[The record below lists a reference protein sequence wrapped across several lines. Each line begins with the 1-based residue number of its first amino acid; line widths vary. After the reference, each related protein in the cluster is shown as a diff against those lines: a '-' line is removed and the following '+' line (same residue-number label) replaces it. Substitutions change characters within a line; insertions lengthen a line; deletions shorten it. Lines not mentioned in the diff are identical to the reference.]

1 MTSLYPFHIHISFPY
16 SHILPYPYISHIPVF
31 IFLSISLV
39 ALPLVFSF
47 LIFMVWKRGVF
58 FLWFFGV
65 GVVDGFRI
73 VLHPVSRFALR
84 FVSSLVPPFCSFFR
98 FALRPAFR
106 SASSFRFS
114 VLACRMVDFV
124 GRAVFVSSLWR
135 AVVCFLSCLCVVALA
150 YLVSYR

>member
-1 MTSLYPFHIHISFPY
+1 MISLYPSHIHISFPY

-65 GVVDGFRI
+65 VIVDIFRL
-73 VLHPVSRFALR
+73 VLLPASRSVLRPALP
-84 FVSSLVPPFCSFFR
+84 LVPPFVSHFDPR
-98 FALRPAFR
+98 FLCFASRPAFR
-106 SASSFRFS
+106 LAPSFRFS
-114 VLACRMVDFV
+114 VLVCRA
-124 GRAVFVSSLWR
+124 GGSR
-135 AVVCFLSCLCVVALA
+135 VALFLLA
-150 YLVSYR
+150 L